1 MKLLIEGQKISS
13 FDSPPIRLVAGSSEF
28 VPIEL
33 QCSSEWDGLLV
44 TVQFIQQ
51 GKTISKYIG
60 EARTLNVPADISP
73 GWLMITCFG
82 AKTDT
87 EIFGTVNGYETEV
100 YPAGLSSTEQ
110 EPIPPTP
117 NLYNQLISEIK
128 KYAEQV
134 EASADKVSEAQETS
148 AQAKAIADKIQ
159 ENAENG
165 VYNGKDGEQGP
176 PGIQGP
182 TGPAGPT
189 GPQGP
194 IGPTGPAGERG
205 PQGPQGPQGIRGE
218 QGIQGIQGLQGASG
232 KDATIN
238 GKNAVNILAGDNIN
252 IDESGEN
259 IKISASNQKQI
270 ATNENE
276 ITDITEIVIDDVDN
290 PLVIDN
296 EITKVSNG
304 IASSQ
309 AVYKALLKQNDWELI
324 RTITVPENPEED
336 SSDIIWKTKTVDGK
350 NYVIGFAFNT
360 DQNGEEYE
368 LSDFFADGS
377 VKVKRITD
385 NADNLLI
392 YNDDNLIYRGYR
404 NFINGYCWTLFFIN
418 FGDKCIPLALLNQ
431 QYGPTYTV
439 SNFSGNRFGT
449 NLMNTNQSWRKIGF
463 SSNGGC
469 CYDIG
474 TKINFYGKRKK

>member
-1 MKLLIEGQKISS
+1 MKLLVEGQKISS
-13 FDSPPIRLVAGSSEF
+13 FDSSPIRLVSGSSEF

-60 EARTLNVPADISP
+60 EERTLNVPADISP

-117 NLYNQLISEIK
+117 NLYNQLISEIER
-128 KYAEQV
+128 YAEQV

-194 IGPTGPAGERG
+194 IGPMGPAGERG
-205 PQGPQGPQGIRGE
+205 PQGPQGEKGDKGDKGE
-218 QGIQGIQGLQGASG
+218 KGDKGIQGLPG
-232 KDATIN
+232 T
-238 GKNAVNILAGDNIN
+238 
-252 IDESGEN
+252 
-259 IKISASNQKQI
+259 
-270 ATNENE
+270 T
-276 ITDITEIVIDDVDN
+276 
-290 PLVIDN
+290 
-296 EITKVSNG
+296 
-304 IASSQ
+304 
-309 AVYKALLKQNDWELI
+309 VY
-324 RTITVPENPEED
+324 
-336 SSDIIWKTKTVDGK
+336 S
-350 NYVIGFAFNT
+350 
-360 DQNGEEYE
+360 E
-368 LSDFFADGS
+368 LSDKPSIDGVILEGNKTLSDLGIVNYDDTDIKRLLANKQDKLSAEQLNNINAVPNKIDKSEVGDGLKFADGKLS
-377 VKVKRITD
+377 LDIPVAT
-385 NADNLLI
+385 AD
-392 YNDDNLIYRGYR
+392 
-404 NFINGYCWTLFFIN
+404 TS
-418 FGDKCIPLALLNQ
+418 
-431 QYGPTYTV
+431 YG
-439 SNFSGNRFGT
+439 
-449 NLMNTNQSWRKIGF
+449 
-463 SSNGGC
+463 GGA
-469 CYDIG
+469 
-474 TKINFYGKRKK
+474 

>member
-117 NLYNQLISEIK
+117 NLYNQLISEIER
-128 KYAEQV
+128 YAEQV
-134 EASADKVSEAQETS
+134 EVSADKVSEAQETS

-194 IGPTGPAGERG
+194 IGPMGPAGERG
-205 PQGPQGPQGIRGE
+205 PQGPQGAKGDKGEKGDKGDKGEDYVLTNEDLQKISTLVAVPTKTSELQNDNGYITADDVPHEVYIGSEEPQGNEVIWVDDSTT
-218 QGIQGIQGLQGASG
+218 A
-232 KDATIN
+232 
-238 GKNAVNILAGDNIN
+238 
-252 IDESGEN
+252 EN
-259 IKISASNQKQI
+259 IV
-270 ATNENE
+270 ATKAYVDEVFRLITNGNE
-276 ITDITEIVIDDVDN
+276 V
-290 PLVIDN
+290 
-296 EITKVSNG
+296 
-304 IASSQ
+304 A
-309 AVYKALLKQNDWELI
+309 W
-324 RTITVPENPEED
+324 
-336 SSDIIWKTKTVDGK
+336 
-350 NYVIGFAFNT
+350 
-360 DQNGEEYE
+360 
-368 LSDFFADGS
+368 
-377 VKVKRITD
+377 
-385 NADNLLI
+385 
-392 YNDDNLIYRGYR
+392 
-404 NFINGYCWTLFFIN
+404 
-418 FGDKCIPLALLNQ
+418 
-431 QYGPTYTV
+431 
-439 SNFSGNRFGT
+439 
-449 NLMNTNQSWRKIGF
+449 
-463 SSNGGC
+463 
-469 CYDIG
+469 
-474 TKINFYGKRKK
+474 